1 MARNIKYKYEIRCYY
16 IHDELDEVHKFQSED
31 GAKFEALYLA
41 RFYDKV
47 QVYFIGGITPE
58 LIQEYLNKNGR
69 IYNSKEEED
78 DGK

>member
-47 QVYFIGGITPE
+47 QVYFICGITPEDKVQVYFIGGITPE
-58 LIQEYLNKNGR
+58 LI
-69 IYNSKEEED
+69 
-78 DGK
+78 